1 MLNKIPAAAVDRGSR
16 DTGGERQLFLT
27 EDEVDCLTGIRRG
40 ATVFG
45 TKHTKYELQVN
56 FLRGMGICFFQNARG
71 KPVVLLSSLEARP
84 TAMPQQGWQPSVLQ
98 RR

>member
-1 MLNKIPAAAVDRGSR
+1 MLNKIRELAVDRSSR
-16 DTGGERQLFLT
+16 DTDGERQLFLT
-27 EDEVDCLTGIRRG
+27 ESEVDWLTGILRG
-40 ATVFG
+40 ATVYG
-45 TKHTKYELQVN
+45 KKHTKYELQVN

>member
-1 MLNKIPAAAVDRGSR
+1 MLNRIKETVVDRSSR
-16 DTGGERQLFLT
+16 DAGGERQLFLT
-27 EDEVDCLTGIRRG
+27 EDQVDCLTGIRRG

-45 TKHTKYELQVN
+45 TKHTKYALQVS

-71 KPVVLLSSLEARP
+71 KPVVLLSSLEVRP
-84 TAMPQQGWQPSVLQ
+84 TTISLSGWQPSVLQ